1 MDGGHVIGSPMWLGQ
16 VAQTSEAQ
24 PIGRIDTVSG
34 GATVTR
40 VDGSVITA
48 TKGVPIYQGDMVET
62 PKGGKVG
69 IIFVDNTTFALGES
83 GQMRMDELV
92 YNPISKVG
100 SLGLSMLKGAFVM
113 VTGEIAPSS
122 TDAMTIRTP
131 VGTIGIR
138 GTKIAGDLNTADG
151 LTLSLLPDP
160 VGRPAAVVV
169 SNAAGTQFITEANT
183 GLQIASY
190 NSAPTAPQP
199 MANLPGAGA
208 LADVLAQVLS
218 FIDGMVGDQVV
229 HALQQVADAQ
239 SAERAAVIRATA
251 PQATDSQAVQP
262 TDTHGSIK
270 ITLADH
276 DGKLATPPTQI
287 VDQPSFEA
295 PARAYDH
302 HFDPVDFRDDRP
314 STTPTIPGITILTGS
329 NVTGTNG
336 DDIIIGT
343 TGNDTLLGMDGN
355 DILYGNTG
363 MDSILGGA
371 GDDIISIL
379 GNPSSARYLDG
390 GSGYDVLIAELDSSG
405 GMVALG
411 PKIQGFESL
420 MLDVSKVTT
429 GNTVSLDGTLFSG
442 ALNTV
447 VITGS
452 TTQDVCINTTS
463 TGAVIGVNI
472 LGVNFAGN
480 DTLSGTLANDIIFSG
495 AGNDRIYAGDGN
507 DIIYGG
513 AGNDTI
519 DGGYGNDYIHG
530 GAGSDTYTSPSFGSD
545 TFAYSKPSDGGD
557 IFQNGVFT
565 SGTDILQFDTAAF
578 GGMTTTAGGYLHSS
592 RLLFESG
599 TSITGTLG
607 AAGKDAFV
615 VVFDGTDT
623 QLYYDSNGSNAGG
636 YHLIATFHGNT
647 PITHSDIKIV
657 PGT

>member
-1 MDGGHVIGSPMWLGQ
+1 MDGGHVIGGPMWLGQ
-16 VAQTSEAQ
+16 LAQTSEAQ
-24 PIGRIDTVSG
+24 PIGRIDTVAG

-40 VDGSVITA
+40 VDGSVVIA
-48 TKGVPIYQGDMVET
+48 AKGVPIYQGDMVET

-69 IIFVDNTTFALGES
+69 ILFVDNTTFALGEG

-92 YNPISKVG
+92 YNPVSKVG

-138 GTKIAGDLNTADG
+138 GTKIAGDLNNTDG
-151 LTLSLLPDP
+151 LVLSLLPDP

-199 MANLPGAGA
+199 MATLPGAGA
-208 LADVLAQVLS
+208 LADVLAQVLA
-218 FIDGMVGDQVV
+218 FVDGMVGQEVV
-229 HALQQVADAQ
+229 HALQQVAEAQ
-239 SAERAAVIRATA
+239 SAERAALTRATA
-251 PQATDSQAVQP
+251 PQSSDGQAAQP
-262 TDTHGSIK
+262 ADTHGSIK

-276 DGKLATPPTQI
+276 DGKLASPLTQVI
-287 VDQPSFEA
+287 DQPSFEA

-302 HFDPVDFRDDRP
+302 HLDPIDFRDDRP
-314 STTPTIPGITILTGS
+314 STTPTIPGISILTGS

-343 TGNDTLLGMDGN
+343 TGDDTLLGMDGT

-363 MDSILGGA
+363 RDSILGGA
-371 GDDIISIL
+371 GDDIISVI
-379 GNPSSARYLDG
+379 GNPSSALHLDG
-390 GSGYDVLIAELDSSG
+390 GSGNDVLIAKLAGSG
-405 GMVALG
+405 GLISLG
-411 PKIQGFESL
+411 STIHNIESL
-420 MLDVSKVTT
+420 MLDVSGIGS
-429 GNTVSLDGTLFSG
+429 GNALSLDGDLFSG

-452 TTQDVCINTTS
+452 TTEDISVNTTS
-463 TGAVIGVNI
+463 TGAVIGINI

-480 DTLSGTLANDIIFSG
+480 DTLSGTIGNDIIFSG
-495 AGNDRIYAGDGN
+495 AGRDCIYAGDGN

-513 AGNDTI
+513 AENDTI
-519 DGGYGNDYIHG
+519 DGGHGNDFIHG
-530 GAGSDTYTSPSFGSD
+530 GAGVDTYTSPGFGSD

-557 IFQNGVFT
+557 IFQNGAFT
-565 SGTDILQFDTAAF
+565 SGTDVLQFDTAAF
-578 GGMTTTAGGYLHSS
+578 GGMPTVAGGYLNAS

-599 TSITGTLG
+599 TAITGTLG
-607 AAGKDAFV
+607 AAGTDAFV

-636 YHLIATFHGNT
+636 YHLVATFHGNT
-647 PITHSDIKIV
+647 PIAHSDIKIV